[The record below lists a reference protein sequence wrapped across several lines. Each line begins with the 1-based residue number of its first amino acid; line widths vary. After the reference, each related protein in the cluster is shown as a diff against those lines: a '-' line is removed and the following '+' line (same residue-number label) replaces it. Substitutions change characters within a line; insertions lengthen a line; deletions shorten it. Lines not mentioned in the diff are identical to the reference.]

1 MNNSRTYSVNKQN
14 NLSHFVLLAFGAN
27 LGKRKENIE
36 KAFTLLDQYDSI
48 SLLKISSFYST
59 EPLGKKP
66 QPEFINAA
74 AIIHT
79 SLDARALLILLKE
92 IEVSIGRKERPRW
105 NEREIDIDILLF
117 DSIVIN
123 EKSLVIPHSE
133 MHKRNFV
140 LVPAAEIAADIIHP
154 VLNKSI
160 RQLLMESKDTLYVR
174 KSA

>member
-48 SLLKISSFYST
+48 SLLKIS
-59 EPLGKKP
+59 

-79 SLDARALLILLKE
+79 SLDARTLLILLKE